1 MLEGGHHRRSKPIR
15 TLPPYPSL
23 RHFLKWCEE
32 IGQFRRIAE
41 PVSVRHQM
49 TAVHR
54 AVLEAN
60 GPVLQF
66 DTPTGVPSGQCDI
79 PVVVNLFGTSER
91 VAAGLGVS
99 SDGLDDLGAFLA
111 ALRAPTPPGGLRD
124 ALSRWPMLKAA
135 LSTRPKQVKTAAVQQ
150 VCHCKADVDLSA
162 LPIQTHWPRDAGP
175 LITWPVVITRPRG
188 SEPDAAQTYN
198 AGVYRVQVLDRN
210 RLIMRWLPHRG
221 GAAHHRS
228 WAQHGETM
236 PVAIV
241 LGANPATLLSAALPL
256 PEMVSEL
263 TFAGALNQNRPRLV
277 PAKSVPLLVPA
288 DAEIVLEGWV
298 SPSETAPEGPFGDHT
313 GYYNPA
319 EPFPVMHVTAVTH
332 CEAPLYL
339 STYTGRPPDEP
350 AIIGEVF
357 NCLAL
362 PTIRAQIPEIHDLW
376 LPPAACSYR
385 IAIVAIDKRY
395 PGQARRVM
403 MALWGM
409 LPQFSYTKMIVAVD
423 ADIDP
428 RNWDDI
434 AWALATRMDPG
445 RDVMILDRTPMDYLD
460 FASPEPGLAGKLG
473 IDATTKTGS
482 ETGREWG
489 TVMRTEKVD
498 HAFAEDLIDRL
509 MPEVRT

>member
-1 MLEGGHHRRSKPIR
+1 
-15 TLPPYPSL
+15 
-23 RHFLKWCEE
+23 
-32 IGQFRRIAE
+32 
-41 PVSVRHQM
+41 M

-60 GPVLQF
+60 GPVLRF
-66 DTPTGVPSGQCDI
+66 DHPVSAQGGRLDI
-79 PVVVNLFGTSER
+79 PVIVNLFGTTER

-99 SDGLDDLGAFLA
+99 TGGLDDLGAFLA
-111 ALRAPTPPGGLRD
+111 ALRSPAPPDGLRD

-135 LSTRPKQVKTAAVQQ
+135 LASRPKCVRSAPVQG
-150 VCHCKADVDLSA
+150 VTYTGPDIDLSA
-162 LPIQTHWPRDAGP
+162 LPIQTHWPGDAGP
-175 LITWPVVITRPRG
+175 LITWPVVVTRPYESAADNIG
-188 SEPDAAQTYN
+188 SYN
-198 AGVYRVQVLDRN
+198 AGVYRAQVLGPD
-210 RLIMRWLPHRG
+210 RLILRWLPHRG

-228 WAQHGETM
+228 WVRRNEKM

-241 LGANPATLLSAALPL
+241 LGADPATLLSAALPL
-256 PEMVSEL
+256 PETVSEL
-263 TFAGALNQNRPRLV
+263 TFAGALNGTRPRLT
-277 PAKSVPLLVPA
+277 PARTVPLMVPA

-298 SPSETAPEGPFGDHT
+298 SPDETAPEGPFGDHT

-319 EPFPVMHVTAVTH
+319 EPFPVMQLSAVTH
-332 CEAPLYL
+332 REDPLYL

-357 NCLAL
+357 NRLAL
-362 PTIRAQIPEIHDLW
+362 PTIRAQIPEISDLW

-385 IAIVAIDKRY
+385 IAVVCIDKRY

-423 ADIDP
+423 SDIDP

-445 RDVMILDRTPMDYLD
+445 RDVMQLENTPMDYLD
-460 FASPEPGLAGKLG
+460 FASPEPGLAGKIGL
-473 IDATTKTGS
+473 DATTKIGS
-482 ETGREWG
+482 ETRREWG
-489 TVMRTEKVD
+489 QVMQSSDADR
-498 HAFAEDLIDRL
+498 AFAADLVGRVFAGPDR
-509 MPEVRT
+509 